1 MSSNPARRQRR
12 AARQVRQ
19 PTRMTEYQRD
29 RQAEEPRGLVRV
41 HAHLKGMSL
50 ADAVEADEAAAAL
63 DLADADDEMP
73 AAVDETEAAMRYARD
88 ATAGVRKAV
97 DDLRAKITPAKPPR
111 VDGNPYDTEFARLI
125 TAGLQTKAIYQD
137 SVQDDVIHRRR
148 VRNRAARR
156 ARRIARAA

>member
-41 HAHLKGMSL
+41 HAHLTGMSL
-50 ADAVEADEAAAAL
+50 AEAVEADEASRYDPDL
-63 DLADADDEMP
+63 DSDGESDIRSGDSTADVTP
-73 AAVDETEAAMRYARD
+73 AVA
-88 ATAGVRKAV
+88 RKA
-97 DDLRAKITPAKPPR
+97 KPAKPPR

-125 TAGLQTKAIYQD
+125 TAGLQTKSIYQD

-156 ARRIARAA
+156 ARRIGRAA